1 MNTGDR
7 IKLRRKQLGISADT
21 LAEKI
26 GVSRSTMFRYE
37 SGDIEKVPL
46 DYLGTLS
53 KALSTTPHYLMGW
66 TDDPDAYIAEDIP
79 VAFERSQEHNRPLIQ
94 QNTKYDKLTDTN
106 KAIVDQLIVSL
117 LASQSDS

>member
-7 IKLRRKQLGISADT
+7 IKLRRKQLGISADV

-46 DYLGTLS
+46 DYLGSLS
-53 KALSTTPHYLMGW
+53 KALMTTPHYLMGW
-66 TDDPDAYIAEDIP
+66 TDDPDYQIP
-79 VAFERSQEHNRPLIQ
+79 EAATLTEHSQE
-94 QNTKYDKLTDTN
+94 QNTPAIHRGTEYDKLTETN
-106 KAIVDQLIVSL
+106 KSIVNQLIVSL
-117 LASQSDS
+117 LASQSDD